1 MSVRVAEEQMQYLVD
16 RVAEAVGEKHK
27 YYAKI
32 NLRRTGAVAWTWE
45 WIRGATTRRKI
56 EIGRDKVQGLFD
68 ASWRKSLI
76 EAIVEEIAHF
86 KAEGRR
92 YRHKDKW
99 VPKHKYHTKSF
110 QRAKDNLMKALEP
123 RLQEL
128 IKLDLSVIQPAPP
141 KPKPSKEEVIKRKL
155 ADVQEHIKKIERR
168 IKRFNT
174 SLKKWKRRERYY
186 QKQLRNETS

>member
-1 MSVRVAEEQMQYLVD
+1 LGDFLSVNETQLQYLVD
-16 RVAEAVGEKHK
+16 RVAEIVDEKHK

-32 NLRRTGAVAWTWE
+32 NLRRTGAIAWTWE
-45 WIRGATTRRKI
+45 WIRGRTNRRRI
-56 EIGRDKVQGLFD
+56 EVGRDKVEGLLG
-68 ASWRKSLI
+68 SEEKRHSLI
-76 EAIVEEIAHF
+76 NSIVEEIAHF

-99 VPKHKYHTKSF
+99 VPRHKYHTKSF

-128 IKLDLSVIQPAPP
+128 IKLDLPVIQPAPP

-174 SLKKWKRRERYY
+174 SLKKWRRRERYY
-186 QKQLRNETS
+186 QKQLRV